1 MSKVVDGLKTH
12 LLSAESPSD
21 KVTKFVV
28 ERVRVMLDQFCT
40 QVTLDTLESVFDL
53 LTLVMEGCTLN

>member
-12 LLSAESPSD
+12 LRSAEGQSD

-28 ERVRVMLDQFCT
+28 ERVRVMLDQFCA

-53 LTLVMEGCTLN
+53 LTLVMEGSSLN